1 MTTYTTN
8 FDLPQFA
15 ENAGDKFT
23 VNADALDLIDAA
35 LAAVSQFAPD
45 NVQNLDANGALTGL
59 TFGYLA
65 GRVRTGT
72 AVTDVARG
80 TLAMSASSTN
90 YVEVDSSG
98 VVSTNTTGFTSGQV
112 PLFIITTD
120 ASNMTNIN
128 DRRAWVTF

>member
-1 MTTYTTN
+1 MTTYTTQ
-8 FDLPQFA
+8 FDLPKFA
-15 ENAGDKFT
+15 ENSGDKFVT
-23 VNADALDLIDAA
+23 NGTAMDLLDSA
-35 LAAVSQFAPD
+35 LAAISQFAPD

-80 TLAMSASSTN
+80 TLAMTASATN

-98 VVSTNTTGFTSGQV
+98 VVSTNTSGFTAGRV
-112 PLFIITTD
+112 PLFIVTTD
-120 ASNMTNIN
+120 ASKMTAIN